1 MDIAPDFDRFATLYG
16 EGRAQVVSTTLAA
29 DLETPVSAMLKLA
42 DRRPYSF
49 LLESVEGGAVRGRYS
64 LIGLKPDLIWR
75 VVDGKVEVNRD
86 ARADLDAFV
95 REEGADPIASLRALI
110 AESRIDLPEGLPPMA
125 AGLVGYL
132 GYDMVRFMERMP
144 APKNDALGIPD
155 GVFTR
160 PTVMAIFDA
169 VDSTVTLVTP
179 VRPAEGCDAAMAW
192 RLARERLM
200 DVVADL
206 GRGLPVGLA
215 PPAAD
220 LGQGAEPR
228 SNVGQE
234 RFEEMVRTAKEYI
247 LAGDAFQ
254 IVPSQRFTLPFRLPP
269 FAFYRSLRRQNPS
282 PFLFYLDFGTFQVA
296 GSSPEIL
303 VRVRDEVIT
312 VRPIA
317 GTRRRGKDA
326 AEDQALAH
334 ELAADPK
341 EVAEHLMLLDLARN
355 DVGRFAEIGT
365 VKVTEN
371 MIIERYSAV
380 MHLVSNVEGRLSN
393 RHDAL
398 DALIGGFPAG
408 TVSGA
413 PKVRAM
419 EIINELEPDR
429 RGVYGGGVGYF
440 SAGGAMDSC
449 IVLRT
454 AVIKDGELHVQA
466 GAGVVADS
474 DPTSEYEETRAK
486 ARALIRAAR
495 EAWRY
500 AGGLAR

>member
-1 MDIAPDFDRFATLYG
+1 MDIAPDFDHFAAIYG
-16 EGRAQVVSTTLAA
+16 ENRAQVVSTTLAA

-64 LIGLKPDLIWR
+64 LIGLKPDVIWR
-75 VVDGKVEVNRD
+75 VVDGRVEINRD
-86 ARADLDAFV
+86 ARADLDGFV
-95 REEGADPIASLRALI
+95 VEDGADPIASLRALI
-110 AESRIDLPEGLPPMA
+110 AESRIDLPAGLPPMA

-132 GYDMVRFMERMP
+132 GYDMVRFMERLP
-144 APKNDALGIPD
+144 EPRRDALGIPD
-155 GVFTR
+155 AIFTR

-169 VDSTVTLVTP
+169 VDSTVTLITP
-179 VRPAEGCDAAMAW
+179 VRPEPGCTAAMAW

-200 DVVADL
+200 DVVSDL

-215 PPAAD
+215 PSAAD
-220 LGQGAEPR
+220 LAPRPSRCRMSARRGSRTWSVPQGLHPGRRRFPDRAVAALHPALPAAALRLLSGAAPAE
-228 SNVGQE
+228 
-234 RFEEMVRTAKEYI
+234 
-247 LAGDAFQ
+247 
-254 IVPSQRFTLPFRLPP
+254 
-269 FAFYRSLRRQNPS
+269 PS
-282 PFLFYLDFGTFQVA
+282 PFLFYLDYGHFQVA

-303 VRVRDEVIT
+303 VRVRDDVIT

-326 AEDQALAH
+326 VEDQALAE

-355 DVGRFAEIGT
+355 DVGRFARIGT

-380 MHLVSNVEGRLSN
+380 MHLVSNVEGDLAPA
-393 RHDAL
+393 HDAL

-486 ARALIRAAR
+486 ARALIRAAG